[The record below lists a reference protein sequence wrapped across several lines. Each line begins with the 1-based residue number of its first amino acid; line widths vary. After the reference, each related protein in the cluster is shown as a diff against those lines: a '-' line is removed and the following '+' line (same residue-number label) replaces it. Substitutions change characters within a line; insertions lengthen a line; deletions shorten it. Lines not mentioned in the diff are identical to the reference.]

1 MAADEK
7 RDGVQPVA
15 SANTDAPVTA
25 STSASPPPPPPPP
38 TFKDVASSFAR
49 DCDGFII
56 EDPTVAQDD
65 KSLSPERIR
74 RDNSRLM
81 KWTHMLND
89 NMKVFNKNPKMV
101 RRRVRK
107 GIPDAVRGFVWK
119 KLADCESV
127 QSKAPRNYYH
137 ATLTLET
144 SEWEAHIERDI
155 HRTFP
160 KHVLFR
166 EHTGFGQ
173 HALFNVLKVYS
184 IYDKELGYCQG
195 MGFIAAMF
203 LMHMGE
209 EDVFWMMVKILQ
221 DEGYGMRSLFIA
233 GMPMTLLRVY
243 QLTKLLERRDM
254 KLVQH
259 LRKENVDIM
268 SLTMQWFI
276 TNFCYNLPFRVLLR
290 IWDVFLLERSPK
302 IIFKVALYFFQCLRD
317 EILASEFETIM
328 TCMKTFYG
336 TLDPDTVMEH
346 ALKIRVTTRELKDL
360 ENGYSLKNGG

>member
-1 MAADEK
+1 
-7 RDGVQPVA
+7 
-15 SANTDAPVTA
+15 
-25 STSASPPPPPPPP
+25 
-38 TFKDVASSFAR
+38 
-49 DCDGFII
+49 
-56 EDPTVAQDD
+56 
-65 KSLSPERIR
+65 
-74 RDNSRLM
+74 
-81 KWTHMLND
+81 MLND

-195 MGFIAAMF
+195 MVG
-203 LMHMGE
+203 
-209 EDVFWMMVKILQ
+209 
-221 DEGYGMRSLFIA
+221 SLSC
-233 GMPMTLLRVY
+233 R
-243 QLTKLLERRDM
+243 
-254 KLVQH
+254 
-259 LRKENVDIM
+259 
-268 SLTMQWFI
+268 
-276 TNFCYNLPFRVLLR
+276 
-290 IWDVFLLERSPK
+290 
-302 IIFKVALYFFQCLRD
+302 
-317 EILASEFETIM
+317 
-328 TCMKTFYG
+328 
-336 TLDPDTVMEH
+336 
-346 ALKIRVTTRELKDL
+346 TTD
-360 ENGYSLKNGG
+360 SF